1 MAGITLSFRRL
12 KSWRNELGGA
22 VKGSAPIIAAR
33 AIARSRVFQ
42 KGRPFFHVV
51 SDVQSLDHRVECGGC
66 RPDSSPAFR
75 RKATPPGVRS
85 ASPRTEYTTFIV
97 SGGRR
102 RPISNKTW
110 QNRSGREMNPT
121 TAGRK

>member
-42 KGRPFFHVV
+42 KGRPSFHVV
-51 SDVQSLDHRVECGGC
+51 SDVQSLDHRVEWGGC

-75 RKATPPGVRS
+75 RKATPRCEEHIAQEPSTPPSLCPG
-85 ASPRTEYTTFIV
+85 A
-97 SGGRR
+97 
-102 RPISNKTW
+102 KTAH
-110 QNRSGREMNPT
+110 QQ
-121 TAGRK
+121 